1 MTAALALTG
10 TALIVAVLL
19 EVTWTTVAAGSG
31 AGPFT
36 SRLTRILWRGALAVH
51 RRREGGTFLV
61 AAGVAIVVSV
71 LVTWVAALLLG
82 WVLVFASSDGAV
94 RAASTGIPG
103 DLVDRIY
110 FAGYTMLT
118 LGLGDQVPGA
128 GIWQLATVLATG
140 TGLVLVTL
148 SITYLVPVA
157 SAVVQRRQLAAQIAS
172 LGGTAHDIVL
182 RGWNGTDFGSLGQN
196 LSMLS
201 SSLHTVRLQHLTYPV
216 LHFFHSQSRHDAAA
230 IHLTNLDQAIGLLR
244 YGVSDAVSPDAQTL
258 AALQNGID
266 EFLATME
273 GIHITDD
280 AHPIAPASLEPLDQ
294 AGIPTDPSTYR
305 AHVDDNERQRR
316 LLASYLHDDGWTEH
330 DLGPD
335 RR

>member
-1 MTAALALTG
+1 MTPALALGG
-10 TALIVAVLL
+10 TALIVGVLL
-19 EVTWTTVAAGSG
+19 DVTWTTVAAGSG
-31 AGPFT
+31 AGPLT
-36 SRLTRILWRGALAVH
+36 SRFTGTLWRVALAVH
-51 RRREGGTFLV
+51 RRRDGGTFLV

-71 LVTWVAALLLG
+71 MATWVATLLVG
-82 WVLVFASSDGAV
+82 WVMIFSSSDGAV
-94 RAASTGIPG
+94 RAASTGVPG

-118 LGLGDQVPGA
+118 LGLGDQVPGD

-140 TGLVLVTL
+140 TGLALVTL

-196 LSMLS
+196 LSMLTPN
-201 SSLHTVRLQHLTYPV
+201 LHTVRLQHLTYPI
-216 LHFFHSQSRHDAAA
+216 LHFFHSRSRHDAAA
-230 IHLTNLDQAIGLLR
+230 IQLTNLDQAIALLR
-244 YGVSDAVSPDAQTL
+244 YGVSEAVRPDDQTL
-258 AALQNGID
+258 GAVQNGID

-273 GIHITDD
+273 GVHISDEQP
-280 AHPIAPASLEPLDQ
+280 PIAPASLDPLDQ
-294 AGIPTDPSTYR
+294 AGIPTEPSRYR
-305 AHVDDNERQRR
+305 SHVDDTERRRR
-316 LLASYLHDDGWTEH
+316 LLAGYLRDDGWIEH
-330 DLGPD
+330 DLDPG